1 MAKNKKAGNYAE
13 FKYKGETF
21 DYSGR
26 VYPAKK
32 KGNPFVYLT
41 LNDAITIQVHLIQGK
56 KGSFIGWPSYEAS
69 KGEWKSLV
77 YWDEK
82 LEDEMNE
89 LIEAI
94 EEALESLDK

>member
-1 MAKNKKAGNYAE
+1 MAKTKAKEYAE
-13 FKYKGETF
+13 FKFKGDTF

-41 LNDAITIQVHLIQGK
+41 LNDAITIQVRLIEGK
-56 KGSFIGWPSYEAS
+56 KADFIGWPSYQA
-69 KGEWKSLV
+69 KDGEWKSLV
-77 YWDEK
+77 YWDES
-82 LEDEMNE
+82 LEKEMDE

-94 EEALESLDK
+94 KKALESIE